1 MLWKLLVAPWLPI
14 IENMTE
20 YGCNLLAPS
29 MKPLDSLARDRC
41 VRSLSHLFAGK
52 LTVCC
57 RKSQFLVGKS
67 NITMG
72 YSSGWWWLCPSWK
85 MMEFVN
91 GKDYPI
97 PYMKWKIIQMFQTTN
112 QVGFPHLF
120 DTSISLRAID
130 PPLSSTPTLK
140 FPGESTS
147 RSQKNVVAN
156 SSGPSAKRP
165 P

>member
-1 MLWKLLVAPWLPI
+1 
-14 IENMTE
+14 
-20 YGCNLLAPS
+20 
-29 MKPLDSLARDRC
+29 
-41 VRSLSHLFAGK
+41 
-52 LTVCC
+52 
-57 RKSQFLVGKS
+57 
-67 NITMG
+67 
-72 YSSGWWWLCPSWK
+72 

-147 RSQKNVVAN
+147 SLKCRCQQLGAISETASSTHHHWRFSGYTPSPHQTDHGNPWNLHRSRASQIIAKGLGIFQKDWFLHGTRWGLV
-156 SSGPSAKRP
+156 
-165 P
+165 